1 MDDDNRSAD
10 DNSLNN
16 ERTVG
21 IVWDSPF
28 LQVDDNDDQ
37 VPFIKITDE
46 GEVMVYYRYRIQ

>member
-46 GEVMVYYRYRIQ
+46 GEVMVYY